1 MHSITI
7 GSKAQVWHGT
17 ALKTSGGLKKS
28 DLMMNKHDRIV
39 SKKKHSAGKK
49 LMKKMMKSPKM
60 RKLFKAN
67 QQKIKSRSR
76 KRSRSRNR
84 SRSRRRDG
92 FGGCGSSTYD
102 EMMM

>member
-1 MHSITI
+1 MHSVTT

-39 SKKKHSAGKK
+39 SKKKHASGKK

-60 RKLFKAN
+60 RKIFKAN
-67 QQKIKSRSR
+67 QQKIKSRSK
-76 KRSRSRNR
+76 KRSKRSK
-84 SRSRRRDG
+84 RRD
-92 FGGCGSSTYD
+92 GGCGSSD
-102 EMMM
+102 LEMM